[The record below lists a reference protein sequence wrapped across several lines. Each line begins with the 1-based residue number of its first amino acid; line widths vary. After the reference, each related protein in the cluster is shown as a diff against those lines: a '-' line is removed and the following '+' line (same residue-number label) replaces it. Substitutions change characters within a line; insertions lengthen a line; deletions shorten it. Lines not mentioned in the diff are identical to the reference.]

1 MKNLIL
7 EIKSKRIRIKSL
19 YTNTA
24 NLIIKDLPITSNVQK
39 WGEEIFFNTNLSI
52 PLEKDAKEIINFGE
66 IAFWTE
72 GSAIAIGYGRTPA
85 SKGDEIRLVSPC
97 NIWGN
102 ASFNKGFFKNVYEG
116 DEIKLYL
123 D

>member
-7 EIKSKRIRIKSL
+7 EIKSKQIKINL
-19 YTNTA
+19 LDTNTA
-24 NLIIKDLPITSNVQK
+24 HLICKSLPITSKIQK
-39 WGEEIFFNTNLSI
+39 WGEEIFFNTNLII
-52 PLEKDAKEIINFGE
+52 PLEKNAKEVVNLGE

-85 SKGDEIRLVSPC
+85 STGDEIRLVSPC
-97 NIWGN
+97 NVWGN
-102 ASFNKGFFKNVYEG
+102 AQFKKDFFKNVNEG
-116 DEIKLYL
+116 DQIKLYF